1 MNQSLLKRISSKLFL
16 LIATF
21 YAISLVLSFIKYAYF
36 KYLGYH
42 YKDITWLD
50 FFIEYFVVDYIA
62 VMVFALFVLIT
73 TRYMIYKKL
82 SLKLI
87 LLIHFSLSIFIGFFI
102 YSGTKIL
109 LILIGKQSI
118 SQINFLDYLN
128 HIIQDLDV
136 NFLVYLTMVLII
148 YSYYYVKRI
157 KKIQL
162 EKSTIKEQLAN
173 TKLSLLKSNLQPHF
187 LFNTLN
193 SISSLIDTNAKQAQ
207 NTIADL
213 ADLLREIL
221 DLGNQNLIPLEKELN
236 MLEKYLNIVRIR
248 FSDHFE
254 FSSHIDSELVKTK
267 IPSLLLQP
275 IIENS
280 IKHGYGYYVTDLSVH
295 LSVKKIN
302 DRIEISVSNNG
313 CPLTYKPKKSSNN
326 IGLKNIVERLR
337 AIYKENYKFSIKNK
351 TDNTG
356 VITNID
362 IPLLHY

>member
-1 MNQSLLKRISSKLFL
+1 MKESILKRISSKLFL
-16 LIATF
+16 LIAIF
-21 YAISLVLSFIKYAYF
+21 YAVSLILSFIKYGYF

-50 FFIEYFVVDYIA
+50 FFIEYFIVDYIA
-62 VMVFALFVLIT
+62 VMVFAVFALIT
-73 TRYMIYKKL
+73 TKYMIYKRF

-87 LLIHFSLSIFIGFFI
+87 LIIHFSLSIFIGFFI
-102 YSGTKIL
+102 YSGTIIL
-109 LILIGKQSI
+109 LVLIGKHPV

-128 HIIQDLDV
+128 HVIQDLDV

-173 TKLSLLKSNLQPHF
+173 TKLSLLKSNLRPHF

-193 SISSLIDTNAKQAQ
+193 SISSLIDTNSKQAQ

-213 ADLLREIL
+213 GDLLREIL
-221 DLGNQNLIPLEKELN
+221 DLGNETLIPLEKELN
-236 MLEKYLNIVRIR
+236 ILEKYVNIINVR
-248 FSDHFE
+248 FSDHFS
-254 FSSHIDSELVKTK
+254 FTSDIDKELMKVKV
-267 IPSLLLQP
+267 PSLLLQP

-280 IKHGYGYYVTDLSVH
+280 VKHGYSYNVTDLSVH

-302 DRIEISVSNNG
+302 DKVEILISNNG
-313 CPLTYKPKKSSNN
+313 CPLSYRTKSSKGS
-326 IGLKNIVERLR
+326 IGLKNIVERLKT
-337 AIYKENYKFSIKNK
+337 IYKDNYKFTIKNK
-351 TDNTG
+351 KDNSG
-356 VITNID
+356 VITNIN
-362 IPLLHY
+362 IPLLT